1 MQIDHKINSKQ
12 LREMLGGISDMSLWR
27 FVHSKY
33 LDFPKPTYINKRRF
47 WSSRILKTGLEN
59 SLLSKVVTDHEEDCQ
74 LNN

>member
-1 MQIDHKINSKQ
+1 MQLDHKINSKQ

-47 WSSRILKTGLEN
+47 WSSSDIEDWFRKQP
-59 SLLSKVVTDHEEDCQ
+59 SSKSGHRS
-74 LNN
+74 